1 MKIIKLMADY
11 YCFPLWNNSS
21 GEVGNIDPESLPL
34 SSELKLRLNEWSE
47 KYDLILNDDDPAS
60 SDFETKE
67 DEQAFIREGSELA
80 KYLQIEL
87 GDSYQITYYYDY

>member
-1 MKIIKLMADY
+1 MKKIKLMADY
-11 YCFPLWNNSS
+11 YCFPLWNDSP

-34 SSELKLRLNEWSE
+34 STELKARLNDWSK

-60 SDFETKE
+60 SGFETKE
-67 DEQAFIREGSELA
+67 DEQNFIREGGELA

-87 GDSYQITYYYDY
+87 GDSYKITYYSDY